1 MEDDH
6 ADWCDGEREG
16 FANRGGGE
24 GSARNTNVLTNN
36 GRRSPITQADALEM
50 EDFADARV
58 KAFVN
63 VSKRQ
68 LCSGF

>member
-6 ADWCDGEREG
+6 ATGVMG
-16 FANRGGGE
+16 RGKASQTEVGGE

-36 GRRSPITQADALEM
+36 GRRSPITQADVLEM
-50 EDFADARV
+50 EGFADARV